1 MCLSEPGV
9 VSDLMSSGSDVDQI
23 SITWNQPSIPNG
35 IITVYELRYRKSDS
49 SDSFIYVNGTTNT
62 QHIIDGLL
70 PNTSYTVGVR
80 AYTIAGPGEW
90 TDETIMTSDI
100 RKNLEYCSYK
110 PVCYLFC
117 LHSYGSELSSH
128 LY

>member
-1 MCLSEPGV
+1 
-9 VSDLMSSGSDVDQI
+9 MSSGSDVDQI
-23 SITWNQPSIPNG
+23 SITWNQPSMLNG
-35 IITVYELRYRKSDS
+35 IIIVYDIRYRESDN

-70 PNTSYTVGVR
+70 PNTSYTVSVR

-100 RKNLEYCSYK
+100 RKNL
-110 PVCYLFC
+110 
-117 LHSYGSELSSH
+117 
-128 LY
+128 

>member
-1 MCLSEPGV
+1 MP
-9 VSDLMSSGSDVDQI
+9 SGSDVDQI

-35 IITVYELRYRKSDS
+35 IIIMYDIRYRESDNN
-49 SDSFIYVNGTTNT
+49 DSFIYVNGIIDT

-90 TDETIMTSDI
+90 IEIQASTLLPGISSVYRTIINM
-100 RKNLEYCSYK
+100 L
-110 PVCYLFC
+110 L
-117 LHSYGSELSSH
+117 
-128 LY
+128 